1 MKMRVGIVVHD
12 GYKFISNAYGTTRLG
27 YLHGFQK
34 IGTQP
39 WLVHRAGLLD
49 LIGGAKELPLLWLTC
64 DDYNYLDEETLEA
77 VRECPHIVQVNTW
90 FEGMEELHA
99 LFGAPSPK
107 VPDETLAKIVASKPG
122 FVWCSAPEPYQ
133 EFYQGWKD
141 AGLKVVSLP
150 WACDST
156 KYADRTGMGVIDAD
170 VANAD
175 VAFVG
180 GYRVYKEPQ
189 YEAYLW
195 PYEDRLKVWGYSE
208 WPRCYRGVLREE
220 DERGLYRNATVC
232 PTISEPQFAA
242 TGDTV
247 ERPFKILGSG
257 GLTVF
262 DPVPSYEYLFEP
274 WEALIPRNDLEY
286 RELMEEALNNPAV
299 NQLFRQ
305 RGRDAVLSRHC
316 YHHRA
321 QKIVE
326 ELALC

>member
-1 MKMRVGIVVHD
+1 MRAVGILVRD
-12 GYKFISNAYGTTRLG
+12 GYDHCMPNAYLSTRLG

-34 IGTQP
+34 IGMPTEFVEYGK
-39 WLVHRAGLLD
+39 LVDFITTAPSV
-49 LIGGAKELPLLWLTC
+49 PLLWLTSS
-64 DDYNYLDEETLEA
+64 DYYHLGPGALEA

-90 FEGMEELHA
+90 FEGMEKVHA
-99 LFGAPSPK
+99 SFGAPSPQ
-107 VPDETLAKIVASKPG
+107 VPETVLGKIVASKPD
-122 FVWCSAPEPYQ
+122 FVWSSAPEPYLE
-133 EFYQGWKD
+133 EFYAGWHGV
-141 AGLKVVSLP
+141 GLRVVSLP

-156 KYADRTGMGVIDAD
+156 KYVDPTLWASGRGPE
-170 VANAD
+170 

-180 GYRVYKEPQ
+180 GYRPYKEPQ

-208 WPRCYRGVLREE
+208 WPRCYQGILPEE
-220 DERGLYRNATVC
+220 DEQQMYASSTVC

-247 ERPFKILGSG
+247 ERPFKVLGSG

-262 DPVPSYEYLFEP
+262 DPVPAYEYLFGPE
-274 WEALIPRNDLEY
+274 EALIPRNDLEY
-286 RELMEEALNNPAV
+286 RELMDEALNNPDV
-299 NQLFRQ
+299 NQTYRQ
-305 RGRDAVLSRHC
+305 RGRAAVLARHC

-326 ELALC
+326 EVGLC

>member
-1 MKMRVGIVVHD
+1 MRMRVGIVVYD
-12 GYKFISNAYGTTRLG
+12 GYKFIPNAYGTTRLG

-34 IGTQP
+34 VGTQP
-39 WLVHRAGLLD
+39 WLVKRTGLLD
-49 LIGGAKELPLLWLTC
+49 LIAGAKDLPLLWLTS

-77 VRECPHIVQVNTW
+77 IRECPHIVQVNTW
-90 FEGMEELHA
+90 FKGMEELHVS
-99 LFGAPSPK
+99 FGAPSP
-107 VPDETLAKIVASKPG
+107 VLSEETIAKIVASKPD

-156 KYADRTGMGVIDAD
+156 KYVDPTPWASGSGPA
-170 VANAD
+170 

-180 GYRVYKEPQ
+180 GYRPYKEPQ
-189 YEAYLW
+189 YEAHLW
-195 PYEDRLKVWGYSE
+195 PYEDMLKVWGYSE
-208 WPRCYRGVLREE
+208 WPRCYQGILPEN
-220 DERGLYRNATVC
+220 DERDLYRLSTVC
-232 PTISEPQFAA
+232 PTISEPQFAF

-262 DPVPSYEYLFEP
+262 DPVPAYEYLFEP
-274 WEALIPRNDLEY
+274 EEALIPRNDAEY
-286 RELMEEALNNPAV
+286 RELMEWMLEEPSENALY
-299 NQLFRQ
+299 RQ
-305 RGRDAVLSRHC
+305 RGRNAVLSRHC

-321 QKIVE
+321 QKILE
-326 ELALC
+326 EVGL